1 MLESSEK
8 AILSVMYV
16 CQING
21 KSPIDIIKKES
32 MLSEDEINSKIDVL
46 IKNQLINE
54 DRITLTEIGR
64 DSLHVVL
71 AGGVFDIIHP
81 GHIYTLNEAKALG
94 DVLVVVV
101 ATDNTSVKIAEPAQ
115 ILRLHRVLLRPAD
128 LVQPRPV
135 PLPVDV
141 RDAPADFVLLEQL
154 NRMVIAHVAAAL
166 VTDLEKF
173 SCFAGG
179 ANHGFGALVGVG
191 HHFLAIDVETG
202 LEAGDCLI
210 SMDKIRGTDQYGVE
224 IGFGCEHVLVF
235 GVNVDG
241 VSMLSEDALAVTP
254 AVMPDVA

>member
-1 MLESSEK
+1 
-8 AILSVMYV
+8 MYV

-101 ATDNTSVKIAEPAQ
+101 ATDNTSVKMKKRNPLHTQEQRQELVNSLSMVDLCLIGQEDDIFKTVNHVRPQIIALGYDQ
-115 ILRLHRVLLRPAD
+115 VH
-128 LVQPRPV
+128 Q
-135 PLPVDV
+135 
-141 RDAPADFVLLEQL
+141 
-154 NRMVIAHVAAAL
+154 
-166 VTDLEKF
+166 EKF
-173 SCFAGG
+173 
-179 ANHGFGALVGVG
+179 
-191 HHFLAIDVETG
+191 I
-202 LEAGDCLI
+202 
-210 SMDKIRGTDQYGVE
+210 
-224 IGFGCEHVLVF
+224 
-235 GVNVDG
+235 VDG
-241 VSMLSEDALAVTP
+241 CKRINLDAK
-254 AVMPDVA
+254 VARLQSPIPESSSSKIQKEYGESIHGI